1 MKLISII
8 FALFIIVSNAKT
20 QNVFLK
26 NNSDSLEI
34 KISEKILKDSWFGI
48 DKGQHFTGSLIGT
61 ILLSEVN
68 NRYLNVDKSHSKNIG
83 VGIVFSIGVTKEL
96 FDSKKENNIFS
107 WKDLVA
113 NVAGIITGLAIMEI
127 K

>member
-61 ILLSEVN
+61 ILLSQVN
-68 NRYLNVDKSHSKNIG
+68 NRYFKVDKSNSKNIG